1 VCNWE
6 LEIDQKDNVLSSF
19 QHARDRTDS
28 KGWEGMDEW
37 CERGTGH
44 AGAAS
49 RGTKNATAENTS
61 REIKTEPFGM
71 DWDEIG

>member
-1 VCNWE
+1 VCVMGAE
-6 LEIDQKDNVLSSF
+6 DRPDDDVLLPF
-19 QHARDRTDS
+19 QHAKDRTRME
-28 KGWEGMDEW
+28 GWEGMDG